1 MPVISMFYGIIIR
14 MFYFDTARH
23 KVPHIHVQYADQEA
37 VIALPEGNVL
47 EGEIKTAKMK
57 LIQAW
62 LEIHR
67 EELMADWRLA
77 VEGQPI
83 FKIEPLR

>member
-14 MFYFDTARH
+14 MFYFDTDRH
-23 KVPHIHVQYADQEA
+23 KAPHIHAQYGDQDA
-37 VIALPEGNVL
+37 VIALPDGAVL
-47 EGEIKTAKMK
+47 EGELKSAKMK
-57 LIQAW
+57 LVQAW

-67 EELMADWRLA
+67 EELVANWQLA
-77 VEGQPI
+77 VEGQPV

>member
-1 MPVISMFYGIIIR
+1 M
-14 MFYFDTARH
+14 
-23 KVPHIHVQYADQEA
+23 QYADQEA